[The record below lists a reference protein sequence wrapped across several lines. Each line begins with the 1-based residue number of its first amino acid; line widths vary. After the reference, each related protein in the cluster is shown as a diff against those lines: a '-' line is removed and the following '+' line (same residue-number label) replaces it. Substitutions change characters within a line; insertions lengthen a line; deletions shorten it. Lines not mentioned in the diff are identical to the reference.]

1 MAEQPLV
8 TIGLPIYN
16 AQATLADA
24 VQSILRQSFA
34 NWELLLMDDGS
45 TDGSAQVAAR
55 FRDARIKWVSDGANR
70 GISTRLNQA
79 VDMARGEYFCR
90 MDADDMSFPQ
100 RLQKQVDLLRARPG
114 LDLVASSVLTFT
126 SDGQAQGIVRVAPTH
141 AQICARPWNGFYF
154 PHPAWMGRTAWF
166 RRYRYVPAAD
176 GAEDQHLLYRSFGAS
191 EFAGIDEV
199 LLAYRD
205 DRTSFRKL
213 LGRRLRFWKVIAGAA
228 FRQGRKRDGIIVCL
242 RQPAKILS
250 DFLFIC
256 CGFSAARNRLA
267 PIGQEQRQAWAVLR
281 DSLREQPQP
290 GASVS

>member
-16 AQATLADA
+16 AQSTLADA
-24 VQSILRQSFA
+24 IESILQQSWE
-34 NWELLLMDDGS
+34 NWELLLLDDGS

-55 FRDARIKWVSDGANR
+55 FRDARIQWISDGANR
-70 GISTRLNQA
+70 GISSRLNQA
-79 VDMARGEYFCR
+79 LDMARGEYFCR

-100 RLQKQVDLLRARPG
+100 RLQRQIDVLNARPG
-114 LDLVASSVLTFT
+114 VDLVASSVLTFT
-126 SDGQAQGIVRVAPTH
+126 SDGQAGGIVRVAAAH
-141 AQICARPWNGFYF
+141 AQICARPWNGFHF

-166 RRYRYVPAAD
+166 RRHRYISTAD
-176 GAEDQHLLYRSFGAS
+176 GAEDQHLLYRSFGVS
-191 EFAGIDEV
+191 EFAGMEEV

-228 FRQGRKRDGIIVCL
+228 FSGGRRRDGILVCL

-267 PIGQEQRQAWAVLR
+267 PASETQLHAWDALKR
-281 DSLREQPQP
+281 SLRERSCT
-290 GASVS
+290 GA